1 MKTIKNIL
9 LITLLALFAGKVSAQ
24 QDSTITIKTSAQC
37 ESCKKRI
44 ENALNF
50 EKGVKSATLDLKTK
64 AATVV
69 FDHNKTSSVKIRE
82 AIAKSGYDADNV
94 PANEKAYNKLPKCCQ
109 KGGHD

>member
-1 MKTIKNIL
+1 MKTLKNIF
-9 LITLLALFAGKVSAQ
+9 LIAALALLAGNVSAQ

-64 AATVV
+64 VATVV
-69 FDHNKTSSVKIRE
+69 FDHSKTSSAKIRE
-82 AIAKSGYDADNV
+82 AIAKVGYDADKV
-94 PANEKAYNKLPKCCQ
+94 AANEKAYNKLPKCCQ
-109 KGGHD
+109 KGGHE